1 MNMDANATNAT
12 SADTASTTSTASRR
26 GQILSFLFRYRNS
39 GLFSGVEKLPE
50 ESSLAIDEGTPQDL
64 AKDLEALGPAFVK
77 IGQMLSTRPDI
88 VPPAFAGAFERM
100 QENVEAV
107 PFPAIRE
114 LVESELGVRLTHA
127 FSEFDETPL
136 GSASLAQVHRAKL
149 RDGTPVAVK
158 VQKPGV
164 AQQLLNDLEL
174 MRGIARQADRF
185 TDMGKRVRFSDWL
198 EEFGRTLLNELDYQ
212 AEAENLARFREHL
225 SPFPELWVPEPVWD
239 LTRRRVLTM
248 ELVKGVRVDQIPGV
262 RRTEE
267 PMDRLADALLRGYLD
282 QIFVHGEIHADPH
295 PGNLRVTGDGRLAIF
310 DLGMVTNIPPKRRD
324 CLLKLLFAAVDGRG
338 EQVANEAISM
348 GTRLEDYDEERFV
361 REVGHLVSHYTAHSQ
376 TTSPGRVVLELVR
389 VATASGL
396 RTPPEL
402 SLLGKTLLNLDAVSR
417 YLAPDLDI
425 KEVVE
430 RHLQHVMRARLRQSL
445 SSPNL
450 ASELIEIQTLLRE
463 GPRKLSDAL
472 SLIAENKLQLRVAGL
487 EESRLMENLQK
498 IANRISA
505 GLVTA
510 ALIVASSLMM
520 RVETRSTLWG
530 YPTVALLLF
539 LLGAGLGVC
548 IVVSALRGDR
558 SARAREERAPR

>member
-1 MNMDANATNAT
+1 M
-12 SADTASTTSTASRR
+12 SADPMQTDMNQSAGQRR
-26 GQILSFLFRYRNS
+26 GQILGFLFRYRHS
-39 GLFSGVEKLPE
+39 GLFSGIAKLPE
-50 ESSLAIDEGTPQDL
+50 ENSLAIEEGTPEEL
-64 AKDLEALGPAFVK
+64 THDLEALGPAFVK

-88 VPPAFAGAFERM
+88 VPPAFASSFERM
-100 QENVEAV
+100 QEAVEPV
-107 PFPAIRE
+107 PFDAIRE
-114 LVESELGVRLTHA
+114 VVESELGVRLNHA
-127 FSEFDETPL
+127 FSEFGETPL
-136 GSASLAQVHRAKL
+136 GSASLAQVHRARL
-149 RDGTPVAVK
+149 RDGTAVAVK
-158 VQKPGV
+158 VQKPGI
-164 AQQLLNDLEL
+164 AQQLLGDLEL
-174 MRGIARQADRF
+174 LRGFAKQADRF
-185 TDMGKRVRFSDWL
+185 TDMGRRVRFSDWL

-225 SPFPELWVPEPVWD
+225 APFKELWVPAPVWD

-248 ELVKGVRVDQIPGV
+248 ELVEGVRVDQIPGV

-267 PMDRLADALLRGYLD
+267 PMDALADALLRGYLD

-295 PGNLRVTGDGRLAIF
+295 PGNLRVTRDGRLAIF
-310 DLGMVTNIPPKRRD
+310 DLGMVTNLAPKRRD
-324 CLLKLLFAAVDGRG
+324 TLLKLLFAAVDGRG
-338 EQVANEAISM
+338 EQVADEAIAV

-361 REVGHLVSHYTAHSQ
+361 REVGQLVSHYRAHPQ

-389 VATASGL
+389 IATTSGL

-417 YLAPDLDI
+417 CLSPDMDVKAI
-425 KEVVE
+425 VE

-539 LLGAGLGVC
+539 LVGAGLGVG

-558 SARAREERAPR
+558 SAKAREERAPR

>member
-1 MNMDANATNAT
+1 MQETVNASANQ
-12 SADTASTTSTASRR
+12 RR
-26 GQILSFLFRYRNS
+26 AQILRFLFRYRNS
-39 GLFSGVEKLPE
+39 GLFAGVDATP
-50 ESSLAIDEGTPQDL
+50 ESSAEAIAEGTPQEL
-64 AKDLEALGPAFVK
+64 AQDLEALGPAFVK

-88 VPPAFAGAFERM
+88 VPPAFASSFERM
-100 QENVEAV
+100 QEHVEPVPCEDIREVVEA
-107 PFPAIRE
+107 
-114 LVESELGVRLTHA
+114 ELGVRLSHA
-127 FSEFDETPL
+127 FSEFEDKPL
-136 GSASLAQVHRAKL
+136 GTASLAQVHRARL

-158 VQKPGV
+158 VQKPGI
-164 AQQLLNDLEL
+164 AKQLLGDLEL
-174 MRGIARQADRF
+174 LRGLAEKADRY
-185 TDMGKRVRFSDWL
+185 TDMGRRVRFADWL
-198 EEFGRTLLNELDYQ
+198 EEFSRTLINELDYQ
-212 AEAENLARFREHL
+212 AEAENLERFREHL
-225 SPFPELWVPEPVWD
+225 APFPELWVPAPIWD

-248 ELVKGVRVDQIPGV
+248 EVAEGIRVDQIPGV

-267 PMDRLADALLRGYLD
+267 SMENLADALLRGYLD

-295 PGNLRVTGDGRLAIF
+295 PGNLRITRDGKLAIF
-310 DLGMVTNIPPKRRD
+310 DLGMVTNVPPKRRD

-338 EQVANEAISM
+338 EQVANEAIAV

-361 REVGHLVSHYTAHSQ
+361 REVGHLVSHYHAHSQ
-376 TTSPGRVVLELVR
+376 TTSPGRVVLDLVR
-389 VATASGL
+389 IATGSGL

-417 YLAPDLDI
+417 CLAPELDI
-425 KEVVE
+425 KHVVE

-450 ASELIEIQTLLRE
+450 ASEMIEIQTLLRE

-472 SLIAENKLQLRVAGL
+472 SLVAENKLQMRVTGL

-520 RVETRSTLWG
+520 RVETASTLWG

-539 LLGAGLGVC
+539 LVGAGLGVC

-558 SARAREERAPR
+558 AARSREERAPR

>member
-1 MNMDANATNAT
+1 MHEPVNQSANQ
-12 SADTASTTSTASRR
+12 RR
-26 GQILSFLFRYRNS
+26 AQILRFLFRYRNS
-39 GLFSGVEKLPE
+39 GLFSGVDATPE
-50 ESSLAIDEGTPQDL
+50 ESAAAVPEGTPQEL
-64 AKDLEALGPAFVK
+64 AQDLEALGPAFVK

-88 VPPAFAGAFERM
+88 VPPAFASSFERM
-100 QENVEAV
+100 QENVEPV
-107 PFPAIRE
+107 DCEDIRQV
-114 LVESELGVRLTHA
+114 VEAELGVRLSHA
-127 FSEFDETPL
+127 FSEFEDKPL
-136 GSASLAQVHRAKL
+136 GTASLAQVHRARL

-158 VQKPGV
+158 VQKPGI
-164 AQQLLNDLEL
+164 AKQLMGDLEL
-174 MRGIARQADRF
+174 LRGLAQKADRY
-185 TDMGKRVRFSDWL
+185 TDMGRRVRFADWL
-198 EEFGRTLLNELDYQ
+198 EEFSRTLINELDYQ
-212 AEAENLARFREHL
+212 AEAENLERFREHL
-225 SPFPELWVPEPVWD
+225 APFPQLWVPAPVWD

-248 ELVKGVRVDQIPGV
+248 ELAEGIRVDQIPGV

-267 PMDRLADALLRGYLD
+267 PMDDLAEALLRGYLD

-295 PGNLRVTGDGRLAIF
+295 PGNLRITRDSRLAIF
-310 DLGMVTNIPPKRRD
+310 DLGMVTNVPPKRRD

-338 EQVANEAISM
+338 EQVANEAIAV

-361 REVGHLVSHYTAHSQ
+361 REVGHLVSHYHAHSQ

-389 VATASGL
+389 IATGSGL

-417 YLAPDLDI
+417 CLAPDLDI
-425 KEVVE
+425 KQVVE

-472 SLIAENKLQLRVAGL
+472 SLVAENKLQMRVTGL

-520 RVETRSTLWG
+520 RVQTSSTLWG

-539 LLGAGLGVC
+539 LVGAGLGVC

-558 SARAREERAPR
+558 AARSREERAPR

>member
-1 MNMDANATNAT
+1 MGGSAMQTDTNQST
-12 SADTASTTSTASRR
+12 SQRR
-26 GQILSFLFRYRNS
+26 GQILGFLFRYRNS
-39 GLFSGVEKLPE
+39 GLFSGMDTLPE
-50 ESSLAIDEGTPQDL
+50 ENTLAVEEGTPQEL
-64 AKDLEALGPAFVK
+64 AQDLEALGPAFVK

-88 VPPAFAGAFERM
+88 VPPAFASSFERM
-100 QENVEAV
+100 QEDVEPV
-107 PFPAIRE
+107 PFDAIRE
-114 LVESELGVRLTHA
+114 VVESELGVRLNQA
-127 FSEFDETPL
+127 FTEFEETPL
-136 GSASLAQVHRAKL
+136 GSASLAQVHRARL
-149 RDGTPVAVK
+149 RDGTAVAVK
-158 VQKPGV
+158 VQKPGI
-164 AQQLLNDLEL
+164 AQQLLADLEL
-174 MRGIARQADRF
+174 LRGFAKQADRF
-185 TDMGKRVRFSDWL
+185 TDMGRRVRFADWL

-212 AEAENLARFREHL
+212 AEAENLARFRDHL
-225 SPFPELWVPEPVWD
+225 APFEELWVPAPVWD

-248 ELVKGVRVDQIPGV
+248 ELVEGVRVDQIPGV

-267 PMDRLADALLRGYLD
+267 PMDALADALLRGYLD

-295 PGNLRVTGDGRLAIF
+295 PGNLRVTRDGRLAIF
-310 DLGMVTNIPPKRRD
+310 DLGMVTNIAPKRRD
-324 CLLKLLFAAVDGRG
+324 TLLKLLFAAVDGRG
-338 EQVANEAISM
+338 EQVADEAIAI
-348 GTRLEDYDEERFV
+348 GTRLEDYDEERFI
-361 REVGHLVSHYTAHSQ
+361 REVGQLVSHYHAHSQ

-389 VATASGL
+389 IATTNGL

-417 YLAPDLDI
+417 YLSPDLDI
-425 KEVVE
+425 KAVVE

-558 SARAREERAPR
+558 SAKAREERAPR

>member
-1 MNMDANATNAT
+1 MHEPVNQSANQ
-12 SADTASTTSTASRR
+12 RR
-26 GQILSFLFRYRNS
+26 AQILRFLFRYRNS
-39 GLFSGVEKLPE
+39 GLFSGVDATPE
-50 ESSLAIDEGTPQDL
+50 ESAAAVPEGTPQEL
-64 AKDLEALGPAFVK
+64 AQDLEALGPAFVK

-88 VPPAFAGAFERM
+88 VPPAFASSFERM
-100 QENVEAV
+100 QENVEPV
-107 PFPAIRE
+107 DCEDIRQV
-114 LVESELGVRLTHA
+114 VEAELGVRLSHA
-127 FSEFDETPL
+127 FSEFEDKPL
-136 GSASLAQVHRAKL
+136 GTASLAQVHRARL

-158 VQKPGV
+158 VQKPGI
-164 AQQLLNDLEL
+164 AKQLMGDLEL
-174 MRGIARQADRF
+174 LRGLAQKADRY
-185 TDMGKRVRFSDWL
+185 TDMGRRVRFADWL
-198 EEFGRTLLNELDYQ
+198 EEFSRTLINELDYE
-212 AEAENLARFREHL
+212 AEAENLERFREHL
-225 SPFPELWVPEPVWD
+225 APFPQLWVPAPVWD

-248 ELVKGVRVDQIPGV
+248 ELAEGIRVDQIPGV

-267 PMDRLADALLRGYLD
+267 PMDDLAEALLRGYLD

-295 PGNLRVTGDGRLAIF
+295 PGNLRITRDGRLAIF
-310 DLGMVTNIPPKRRD
+310 DLGMVTNVPPKRRD

-338 EQVANEAISM
+338 EQVANEAIAV

-361 REVGHLVSHYTAHSQ
+361 REVGHLVSHYHAHSQ

-389 VATASGL
+389 IATGSGL

-417 YLAPDLDI
+417 CLAPDLDI
-425 KEVVE
+425 KQVVE

-472 SLIAENKLQLRVAGL
+472 SLVAENKLQMRVTGL

-520 RVETRSTLWG
+520 RVQTSSTLWG

-539 LLGAGLGVC
+539 LVGAGLGVC

-558 SARAREERAPR
+558 AARSREERAPR

>member
-1 MNMDANATNAT
+1 MGGSAMQTDTNQST
-12 SADTASTTSTASRR
+12 SQRR
-26 GQILSFLFRYRNS
+26 GQILGFLFRYRNS
-39 GLFSGVEKLPE
+39 GLFSGMDTLPE
-50 ESSLAIDEGTPQDL
+50 ENTLAVEEGTPQEL
-64 AKDLEALGPAFVK
+64 AQDLEALGPAFVK

-88 VPPAFAGAFERM
+88 VPPAFASSFERM
-100 QENVEAV
+100 QEDVEPV
-107 PFPAIRE
+107 PFDAIRGV
-114 LVESELGVRLTHA
+114 VESELGVRLNQA
-127 FSEFDETPL
+127 FTEFEETPL
-136 GSASLAQVHRAKL
+136 GSASLAQVHWARL
-149 RDGTPVAVK
+149 RDGTAVAVK
-158 VQKPGV
+158 VQKPGI
-164 AQQLLNDLEL
+164 AQQLLADLEL
-174 MRGIARQADRF
+174 LRGFAKQADRF
-185 TDMGKRVRFSDWL
+185 TDMGRRVRFADWL

-212 AEAENLARFREHL
+212 AEAENLARFRDHL
-225 SPFPELWVPEPVWD
+225 APFEELWVPAPVWD

-248 ELVKGVRVDQIPGV
+248 ELVEGVRVDQIPGV

-267 PMDRLADALLRGYLD
+267 PMDALADALLRGYLD

-295 PGNLRVTGDGRLAIF
+295 PGNLRVTRDGRLAIF
-310 DLGMVTNIPPKRRD
+310 DLGMVTNIAPKRRD
-324 CLLKLLFAAVDGRG
+324 TLLKLLFAAVDGRG
-338 EQVANEAISM
+338 EQVADEAIAI
-348 GTRLEDYDEERFV
+348 GTRLEDYDEERFI
-361 REVGHLVSHYTAHSQ
+361 REVGQLVSHYHAHSQ

-389 VATASGL
+389 IATTNGL

-417 YLAPDLDI
+417 YLSPDLDI
-425 KEVVE
+425 KAVVE

-558 SARAREERAPR
+558 SAKAREERAPR

>member
-1 MNMDANATNAT
+1 MEASATQAE
-12 SADTASTTSTASRR
+12 STPAGKRR
-26 GQILSFLFRYRNS
+26 AQILRFLFRYRNS
-39 GLFSGVEKLPE
+39 GLFSGVEAGPE
-50 ESSLAIDEGTPQDL
+50 ETHPSIAEGTPQEL
-64 AKDLEALGPAFVK
+64 AHDLEALGPAFVK

-88 VPPAFAGAFERM
+88 VPPAFASSFERM
-100 QENVEAV
+100 QENVEPV
-107 PFPAIRE
+107 DFPAIRE
-114 LVESELGVRLTHA
+114 VVEAELGVRLSHV
-127 FSEFDETPL
+127 FLEFDEKPL
-136 GSASLAQVHRAKL
+136 GSASLAQVHRARL
-149 RDGTPVAVK
+149 RDGTQVAVK

-164 AQQLLNDLEL
+164 AQQLGGDLEL
-174 MRGIARQADRF
+174 LRGFAKNADRF
-185 TDMGKRVRFSDWL
+185 TDMGRRVRFADWL
-198 EEFGRTLLNELDYQ
+198 EEFSRTLINELDYL
-212 AEAENLARFREHL
+212 AEAENLARFRDHL
-225 SPFPELWVPEPVWD
+225 APFPALWVPAPVWD

-248 ELVKGVRVDQIPGV
+248 ELVEGIRVDQIPGV

-267 PMDRLADALLRGYLD
+267 PMDNLADALLRGYLD

-295 PGNLRVTGDGRLAIF
+295 PGNLRITRDGRLAIF
-310 DLGMVTNIPPKRRD
+310 DLGMVTNVPPKRRD

-338 EQVANEAISM
+338 EQVADEAIAM

-361 REVGHLVSHYTAHSQ
+361 REVGHLVSHYNAHAQ
-376 TTSPGRVVLELVR
+376 TTSPGRIVLELVR
-389 VATASGL
+389 VATGSGL

-402 SLLGKTLLNLDAVSR
+402 SLLGKALLNLDSVSR

-425 KEVVE
+425 KAVVE

-445 SSPNL
+445 SSPNI

-510 ALIVASSLMM
+510 ALIIASSLMM

-548 IVVSALRGDR
+548 IVISALRGDR
-558 SARAREERAPR
+558 AARSREERAPR

>member
-1 MNMDANATNAT
+1 MHEPANQ
-12 SADTASTTSTASRR
+12 SANQRR
-26 GQILSFLFRYRNS
+26 AQILRFLFRYRNS
-39 GLFSGVEKLPE
+39 GLFSGVDAAPE
-50 ESSLAIDEGTPQDL
+50 ESAHAVPEGTPEEL
-64 AKDLEALGPAFVK
+64 AQDLEALGPAFVK

-88 VPPAFAGAFERM
+88 VPPAFATSFERM
-100 QENVEAV
+100 QENVEPV
-107 PFPAIRE
+107 PCDDIRE
-114 LVESELGVRLTHA
+114 VVEAELGVRLSHA
-127 FSEFDETPL
+127 FSEFEDTPL
-136 GSASLAQVHRAKL
+136 GTASLAQVHRARL

-158 VQKPGV
+158 VQKPGI
-164 AQQLLNDLEL
+164 AKQLMGDLEL
-174 MRGIARQADRF
+174 LRGLAQKADRY
-185 TDMGKRVRFSDWL
+185 TDMGRRVRFADWL
-198 EEFGRTLLNELDYQ
+198 EEFSRTLINELDYQ
-212 AEAENLARFREHL
+212 AEAENLERFREHL
-225 SPFPELWVPEPVWD
+225 APFPQLWVPAPVWD

-248 ELVKGVRVDQIPGV
+248 ELAEGIRVDQIPGV

-267 PMDRLADALLRGYLD
+267 PMDDLADALLRGYLD

-295 PGNLRVTGDGRLAIF
+295 PGNLRITREGRLAIF
-310 DLGMVTNIPPKRRD
+310 DLGMVTNVPPKRRD

-338 EQVANEAISM
+338 EQVANEAIAM

-361 REVGHLVSHYTAHSQ
+361 REVGHLVSHYHAHAQ

-389 VATASGL
+389 IATGSGL

-417 YLAPDLDI
+417 CLAPTLDI
-425 KEVVE
+425 KQVVE

-472 SLIAENKLQLRVAGL
+472 SLVAENKLQMRVTGL

-520 RVETRSTLWG
+520 RVETASTLWG

-539 LLGAGLGVC
+539 LVGAGLGVC

-558 SARAREERAPR
+558 AARSREERAPR